1 MGMTDSQFKA
11 YIRSLIRTIK
21 EALEVSPDNVKLQIL
36 LAELQA
42 ALED

>member
-11 YIRSLIRTIK
+11 HIRSLIRTLK
-21 EALEVSPDNVKLQIL
+21 EALELSPDNVKLQIL
-36 LAELQA
+36 IAELQQ